1 MCLLAYLIFPARLT
15 SPRVVTTKI
24 DKFSKMFWSVV
35 SEAYVG
41 PYIYNG
47 AFLCPSYMF
56 DRVWNTPKNFP
67 NFLFNFLGFTGQY
80 SCLIGLFLL
89 KSFNSLI
96 FNKSFLTRSFFTNK
110 NILQKECLK
119 IFCNSF
125 RQSLLFINE
134 NSKLFSWLEKV
145 INIRLLIGVILLH
158 IQLENCPNVLN
169 IEGSNFGVF

>member
-1 MCLLAYLIFPARLT
+1 
-15 SPRVVTTKI
+15 
-24 DKFSKMFWSVV
+24 MFWSVV

-41 PYIYNG
+41 PYICNR
-47 AFLCPSYMF
+47 AFLRPSYMF

-67 NFLFNFLGFTGQY
+67 NFLFNFLGFSGQY

-89 KSFNSLI
+89 KSFKSLV

-110 NILQKECLK
+110 NTLQKECLK

-145 INIRLLIGVILLH
+145 INTSFVNRSDFVAHSIGKLPKCFKYWGFKFWCIL
-158 IQLENCPNVLN
+158 
-169 IEGSNFGVF
+169 EGTYNFCKIFTITFGVYTVENPVD